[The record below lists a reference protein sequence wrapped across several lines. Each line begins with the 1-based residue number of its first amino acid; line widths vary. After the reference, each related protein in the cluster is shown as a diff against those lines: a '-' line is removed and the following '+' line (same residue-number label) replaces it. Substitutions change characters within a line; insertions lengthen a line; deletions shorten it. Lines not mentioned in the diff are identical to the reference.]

1 MSRKIKIRRIST
13 WNIVLTV
20 VIALLVA
27 GISARGEQEFQSLRE
42 ATDRYVACEKA
53 TAQLRKGSD
62 YLTEQVRLYTMTGK
76 SRYMSRYFTEVNT
89 VQSRDL
95 AVKELKKYFSGSDSL
110 ERLEDAL
117 VYSDELMS
125 RECYAMRLVAEAQH
139 YSDSDWP
146 ERVKVVQLSAKDKRL
161 NDQEKMDKAQ
171 DLVSNES
178 YQNEKAK
185 INRRISNCENS
196 LLSQTKNDQARA
208 ETIFEDVFK
217 KMKISLIL
225 FGLVILGFSIIVR
238 RLIVRP
244 LIFYN
249 ESIKKGTI
257 FPVVGAAELQSLA
270 ETYNQVYLENEETQ
284 RLIRHQAEHDA
295 LTDSLNRG
303 SFERLLDIYERGE
316 DGFALLLIDVDNF
329 KSVNDTYGHA
339 TGDKILKE
347 VSELLQSS
355 FRSIDYVCRIGGD
368 EFAVIM
374 VEMNSRLRYTIEE
387 KMDSVRERLAEEKDG
402 LPKVSLSVG
411 IAFSDRENPEKSIFE
426 DADQALYKV
435 KENGRDGYRFF
446 GDK

>member
-1 MSRKIKIRRIST
+1 
-13 WNIVLTV
+13 
-20 VIALLVA
+20 
-27 GISARGEQEFQSLRE
+27 
-42 ATDRYVACEKA
+42 
-53 TAQLRKGSD
+53 
-62 YLTEQVRLYTMTGK
+62 
-76 SRYMSRYFTEVNT
+76 MSRYFTEVNT

-95 AVKELKKYFSGSDSL
+95 AIAELKKYFSGSASLDSL
-110 ERLEDAL
+110 ENAL

-139 YSDSDWP
+139 YNKADWA
-146 ERVKVVQLSAKDKRL
+146 ERIKVVQISTKDKKL
-161 NDQEKMDKAQ
+161 SDQEKMLRAQ
-171 DLVSNES
+171 ELVSDDA

-196 LLSQTKNDQARA
+196 LISQTKNEQSRA
-208 ETIFEDVFK
+208 ETIFEDIFK
-217 KMKISLIL
+217 KMKISLLL
-225 FGLVILGFSIIVR
+225 FGLVILGFSVIVR

-244 LIFYN
+244 LILYN

-295 LTDSLNRG
+295 LTDSLDRG
-303 SFERLLDIYERGE
+303 SFERLLEIYDNGE

-347 VSELLQSS
+347 VSDLLRAS

-374 VEMNSRLRYTIEE
+374 VEMNSGLRYTIEE
-387 KMDSVRERLAEEKDG
+387 KMDAVREHLAEEKDG

-411 IAFSDRENPEKSIFE
+411 IAFSDRENPEKSLFE
-426 DADQALYKV
+426 DADQALYYV

>member
-13 WNIVLTV
+13 WNIVLTI
-20 VIALLVA
+20 VIAILVA
-27 GISARGEQEFQSLRE
+27 GISARGEQEFQSLRK
-42 ATDRYVACEKA
+42 ATNRYIACRKA
-53 TAQLRKGSD
+53 TAQLKKGSD
-62 YLTEQVRLYTMTGK
+62 YLTEQVRLYTMTGR

-95 AVKELKKYFSGSDSL
+95 AIAELKKYFSGSASLDSL
-110 ERLEDAL
+110 ENAL

-139 YSDSDWP
+139 YNKADWA
-146 ERVKVVQLSAKDKRL
+146 ERIKVVQISTKDKKL
-161 NDQEKMDKAQ
+161 SDQEKMLRAQ
-171 DLVSNES
+171 ELVSDDA

-196 LLSQTKNDQARA
+196 LISQTKNEQSRA
-208 ETIFEDVFK
+208 ETIFEDIFK
-217 KMKISLIL
+217 KMKISLLL
-225 FGLVILGFSIIVR
+225 FGLVILGFSVIVR

-244 LIFYN
+244 LILYN

-295 LTDSLNRG
+295 LTDSLDRG
-303 SFERLLDIYERGE
+303 SFERLLEIYDNGE

-347 VSELLQSS
+347 VSDLLRAS

-374 VEMNSRLRYTIEE
+374 VEMNSGLRYTIEE
-387 KMDSVRERLAEEKDG
+387 KMDAVREHLAEEKDG

-411 IAFSDRENPEKSIFE
+411 IAFSDRENPEKSLFE
-426 DADQALYKV
+426 DADQALYYV